1 MSEDNP
7 GSQSSSCEPATS
19 STSAQGDTSSSPSGS
34 SPAPAAAGSSEA
46 STDVE
51 YSPGRRTPS
60 SRGSDV
66 SSQRRRRLTSAV
78 SVDER
83 PELFLSVDELL
94 RPPTP
99 PPRQPPLYLRL
110 MTGRPRGQ
118 RIPRSQTVIFCGQR
132 RIRSELWFAVPR
144 DCCDELYN
152 AIREASPEICG
163 GLDVT
168 KPESRGYEL
177 IVSDDETIW
186 EPEGE
191 PEDAENTIT
200 DRSNRDAQPADAS
213 GENPAARGLE
223 SPGLGMALVP
233 DLVGRTEI
241 VTDEMASCVYKL
253 LPARVEGHPW
263 NLLFSTSEHGFSL
276 KSLYRR
282 AAEHECPMVLFVQD
296 AEQHVF
302 GAVSSDPIRMDP
314 HYYGTGESFLFT
326 FHPEFREF
334 RWSGENQYFAR
345 GSLYG
350 LEFGS
355 GEGRSG
361 LFLDEELYRG
371 HTEPCRTY
379 NNEPLTT
386 SRDFLIHAVELWALA

>member
-51 YSPGRRTPS
+51 NSPGRRTPS

-191 PEDAENTIT
+191 PEDAENTTT

-233 DLVGRTEI
+233 DLGIRGICSSAPV
-241 VTDEMASCVYKL
+241 
-253 LPARVEGHPW
+253 
-263 NLLFSTSEHGFSL
+263 EHGCSL
-276 KSLYRR
+276 KVAVPPGLPSMS
-282 AAEHECPMVLFVQD
+282 APWCLFVQD

>member
-1 MSEDNP
+1 MV
-7 GSQSSSCEPATS
+7 
-19 STSAQGDTSSSPSGS
+19 
-34 SPAPAAAGSSEA
+34 AAYVRA
-46 STDVE
+46 
-51 YSPGRRTPS
+51 
-60 SRGSDV
+60 
-66 SSQRRRRLTSAV
+66 AV
-78 SVDER
+78 SV
-83 PELFLSVDELL
+83 
-94 RPPTP
+94 
-99 PPRQPPLYLRL
+99 
-110 MTGRPRGQ
+110 TG
-118 RIPRSQTVIFCGQR
+118 VN
-132 RIRSELWFAVPR
+132 
-144 DCCDELYN
+144 D
-152 AIREASPEICG
+152 
-163 GLDVT
+163 
-168 KPESRGYEL
+168 GYSL
-177 IVSDDETIW
+177 C
-186 EPEGE
+186 P
-191 PEDAENTIT
+191 
-200 DRSNRDAQPADAS
+200 QPADAS

-282 AAEHECPMVLFVQD
+282 AAEHECPMV
-296 AEQHVF
+296 F
-302 GAVSSDPIRMDP
+302 GAVISDPIRMDP

-334 RWSGENQYFAR
+334 RWSG
-345 GSLYG
+345 YG